1 MVEILST
8 LTYLFIAILL
18 GAFASLYFKI
28 GSEKLSRKFFD
39 ILKNFELI
47 KGAILYGISVI
58 FYVNALKGGE
68 LSVLYPVVSLGYV
81 IVCFLSVKFLNEKM
95 SKEKWLGIALIIL
108 GVSLIGI
115 GSGS

>member
-1 MVEILST
+1 MIEILLT
-8 LTYLFIAILL
+8 LTCLSIAILL

-28 GSEKLSRKFFD
+28 GSEKISRRFFENF
-39 ILKNFELI
+39 KNFELI

-95 SKEKWLGIALIIL
+95 NKKKWFGIALIIL

-115 GSGS
+115 GST